1 VETGGHGVGTGG
13 HGVRLIRLP
22 GVFRPRSDTWMLAHE
37 LLAALPAAGEGAA
50 APGAPAGPAPLS
62 AAARRPSVLELCT
75 GSGAVALEAAA
86 AGAEVTAID
95 ISRRSVATV
104 RLNAR
109 MRGLRVRA
117 LRGSLFEP
125 LRGQRFDLI
134 ATNPPYVP
142 AADDTL
148 PTAGPE
154 RAWDAGRDGR
164 ALIDPICAAAADH
177 LLPGGALLMIH
188 SSLCGVEETVSRLAA
203 TGLEVDVP
211 VRSRGPLG
219 PLMLARV
226 EQLEASGALKP
237 GEREEELVVVRA
249 RKPAQ

>member
-1 VETGGHGVGTGG
+1 
-13 HGVRLIRLP
+13 
-22 GVFRPRSDTWMLAHE
+22 MLARE
-37 LLAALPAAGEGAA
+37 LIASLPRQGA
-50 APGAPAGPAPLS
+50 
-62 AAARRPSVLELCT
+62 SVLEVCT

-86 AGAEVTAID
+86 AGAEVTAVD
-95 ISRRSVATV
+95 VSRRAVATA

-109 MRGLRVRA
+109 LRGLRVRA
-117 LRGSLFEP
+117 LRGSLFGPVAGE
-125 LRGQRFDLI
+125 RFDLI

-142 AADDTL
+142 AVADTL
-148 PTAGPE
+148 PTSGPE

-164 ALIDPICAAAADH
+164 ALIDPICDAAADH
-177 LLPGGALLMIH
+177 LTPGGAILIVH
-188 SSLCGVEETVSRLAA
+188 SSLCGTDATVERLAA

-237 GEREEELVVVRA
+237 GEREEELVIIRGRA
-249 RKPAQ
+249 PA

>member
-1 VETGGHGVGTGG
+1 M
-13 HGVRLIRLP
+13 RLVRLP
-22 GVFRPRSDTWMLAHE
+22 GVFAPRSDTWMLARE
-37 LLAALPAAGEGAA
+37 LVAALPADGRA
-50 APGAPAGPAPLS
+50 
-62 AAARRPSVLELCT
+62 SVLELCT

-86 AGAEVTAID
+86 AGASVTAVD
-95 ISRRSVATV
+95 VSRRSVATV

-109 MRGLRVRA
+109 LRGLGVRA

-125 LRGQRFDLI
+125 VAGRRFDLI

-142 AADDTL
+142 AEDDTL
-148 PTAGPE
+148 PTRGPE

-164 ALIDPICAAAADH
+164 ALIDPICDSAAAY
-177 LLPGGALLMIH
+177 LEPGGAILMIH
-188 SSLCGVEETVSRLAA
+188 SSLCGTEETVARLSAS
-203 TGLEVDVP
+203 GLEVDVP

-237 GEREEELVVVRA
+237 GEREEELVIVRA
-249 RKPAQ
+249 RRS

>member
-1 VETGGHGVGTGG
+1 
-13 HGVRLIRLP
+13 
-22 GVFRPRSDTWMLAHE
+22 MLARE
-37 LLAALPAAGEGAA
+37 TVAALNGGDE
-50 APGAPAGPAPLS
+50 
-62 AAARRPSVLELCT
+62 VLELCT

-86 AGAEVTAID
+86 AGARVTAVD

-109 MRGLRVRA
+109 LRRLHVEA

-125 LRGQRFDLI
+125 VEGRRFDFI
-134 ATNPPYVP
+134 VTNPPYVP
-142 AADDTL
+142 ALSDRL
-148 PTAGPE
+148 PKRGPE

-164 ALIDPICAAAADH
+164 ALIDPICDAAADH
-177 LLPGGALLMIH
+177 LAPGGALLMIH
-188 SSLCGVEETVSRLAA
+188 SSLCGTDETVQRLAR

-211 VRSRGPLG
+211 VRERGPLG

-237 GEREEELVVVRA
+237 GEREEDVVIVRG
-249 RKPAQ
+249 RKP